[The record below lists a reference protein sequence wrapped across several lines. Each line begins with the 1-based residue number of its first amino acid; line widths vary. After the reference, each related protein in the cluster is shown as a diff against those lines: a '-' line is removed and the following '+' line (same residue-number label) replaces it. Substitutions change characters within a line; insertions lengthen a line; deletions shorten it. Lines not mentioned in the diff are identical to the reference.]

1 MYDNLPQLSEA
12 TRQLLNKEID
22 AFGKLPQS
30 VAQDQLEEELAQ
42 LEKINQWV
50 AKGVSFIPYC
60 VEQVGDMVEHDSDIP
75 DEVKDFWGTMGPYIK
90 THVLKATLILLKAI
104 DKELW
109 IRDMEGKVKDVKE
122 AVG

>member
-1 MYDNLPQLSEA
+1 MFDNLPQLSQA
-12 TRQLLNKEID
+12 TLGFMGKEID
-22 AFGKLPQS
+22 AFGKLPES
-30 VAQDQLEEELAQ
+30 EAQNQLEEEIAQ

-50 AKGVSFIPYC
+50 AKGVKFIPYC
-60 VEQVGDMVEHDSDIP
+60 VEQVDESTSDAP
-75 DEVKDFWGTMGPYIK
+75 DEVRAFWSTMGPYIK
-90 THVLKATLILLKAI
+90 TRVLKATLILLQAI